1 MLEQH
6 KAGERGGRPNQP
18 GMRLLASLIV
28 RVVTAFVA
36 LILAAVLLDDFRID
50 TVAFPVVLAIFVLV
64 ILVARPAL
72 ETVIDENLQW
82 AASFVGLVAA
92 FVSLLITDILSDDLT
107 IDGVTTWVLA
117 SLIVWIG
124 AIVADLLLGRWLLR
138 KIAGDRRD

>member
-1 MLEQH
+1 
-6 KAGERGGRPNQP
+6 
-18 GMRLLASLIV
+18 MRLLASLIV

-36 LILAAVLLDDFRID
+36 LILAAVLLDDFEID
-50 TVAFPVVLAIFVLV
+50 PVAFPVVLGIFVLV

-92 FVSLLITDILSDDLT
+92 FVSLVVTDILSDDLT
-107 IDGVTTWVLA
+107 IDGVGTWVLA
-117 SLIVWIG
+117 SLIVWLG
-124 AIVADLLLGRWLLR
+124 AILADLLLGRWLLR